1 MPGGWRRAKVEFWWS
16 CRRNDREGGSL
27 RESMASIWKPFRGSS
42 ELEAIGLLLFG
53 RTAGHGELLL
63 ERFALKNFTIGL
75 AKEFVFLCANV
86 FS

>member
-1 MPGGWRRAKVEFWWS
+1 MIGKAAVYVNRWPVT
-16 CRRNDREGGSL
+16 
-27 RESMASIWKPFRGSS
+27 WKPFRGSS